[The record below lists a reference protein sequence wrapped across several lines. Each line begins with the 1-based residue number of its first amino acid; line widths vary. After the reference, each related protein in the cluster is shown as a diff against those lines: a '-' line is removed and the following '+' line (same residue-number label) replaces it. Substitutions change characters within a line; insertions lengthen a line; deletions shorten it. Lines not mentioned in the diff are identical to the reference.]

1 MPPFLIPGADPVI
14 LFDDAL
20 SKIWK
25 KAKSKG
31 EVALVKR
38 LIRKDSIRGL
48 NDASSKI
55 YDENINAVRF
65 FGGMIHGHPIAKFTA
80 SVGGAT
86 KSGSRE
92 LADML
97 IVILSSSSDAN
108 GLLKIDSKRACLIQA
123 KMSARQTRAKMPP
136 YNPLATLPVG
146 SHQEQHYLL
155 NRWPSFTLS
164 SGHSSKSYTLSTLPN
179 PQSMGK
185 YVHICKKTLSSG
197 WPKNGHYW
205 SWSNPVTNAWA
216 NGSLGDLLS
225 KIINSDSNSGR
236 DFVSPPSDDWDELI
250 ADLVNFCTIIAP
262 SGIERLADPGN
273 FSSFI
278 THQKIANFLQFKYG
292 RSAKQ
297 VLELLPRLFR
307 APPEI
312 QKDILEDGFPVLFV
326 SFSKFSPNKD

>member
-1 MPPFLIPGADPVI
+1 MPPFLIRGADPVI

-38 LIRKDSIRGL
+38 LIKKDSIQCL

-80 SVGGAT
+80 SVGGGT
-86 KSGSRE
+86 TTGSRE

-97 IVILSSSSDAN
+97 IVIISSSSDAN

-123 KMSARQTRAKMPP
+123 KMSARQTSAKMPP
-136 YNPLATLPVG
+136 YDPLVALPDG

-155 NRWPSFTLS
+155 NRWPNFTLS
-164 SGHSSKSYTLSTLPN
+164 SGLSSKSYTLSSLPN
-179 PQSMGK
+179 PHSMGK
-185 YVHICKKTLSSG
+185 YVHICKKNLPSG
-197 WPKNGHYW
+197 WPDNGHYW
-205 SWSNPVTNAWA
+205 SWSNPVANTLA

-225 KIINSDSNSGR
+225 KIINFDPNSGR
-236 DFVSPPSDDWDELI
+236 NFASPPSDDWDELI
-250 ADLVNFCTIIAP
+250 ADLVSFCTITAP
-262 SGIERLADPGN
+262 SGVQRLADPGN

-278 THQKIANFLQFKYG
+278 AHQEIASVLQVKHG
-292 RSAKQ
+292 ASAKKI
-297 VLELLPRLFR
+297 LELLPRFFPT
-307 APPEI
+307 PPEI

-326 SFSKFSPNKD
+326 SLSKFISNRD